1 MRDLCGRVAGALVG
15 TAAVVAVA
23 VLGPAGPAGAVG
35 AASAGAVGG
44 APEADL
50 AFHGRLWMDGGRVEL
65 RMTPQN
71 HGPFGVAD
79 ATVRL
84 RWSAP
89 LADEQ
94 RLPAGCARSGARAVL
109 CRTGALPADG
119 WGRTLAVAVR
129 LRGEPAE
136 VTLGIDTVWGGGAV
150 DRNHRNDRQEVLVL
164 DTGDSYVF

>member
-1 MRDLCGRVAGALVG
+1 MRGVAVVVAATAVVVAAGGVAGAR
-15 TAAVVAVA
+15 
-23 VLGPAGPAGAVG
+23 AGGAGA
-35 AASAGAVGG
+35 GG

-50 AFHGRLWMDGGRVEL
+50 AFHGRLWMDDGRVEL

-71 HGPFGVAD
+71 HGPVGVDD

-119 WGRTLAVAVR
+119 WGRTLTLAVR
-129 LRGEPAE
+129 LRGEPGE
-136 VTLGIDTVWGGGAV
+136 VTMGIDAVWGGGAV
-150 DRNHRNDRQEVLVL
+150 DRNHRNDRREVLVL
-164 DTGDSYVF
+164 DTGDSYAF

>member
-1 MRDLCGRVAGALVG
+1 MRKLCGR
-15 TAAVVAVA
+15 AVVAVVAAA
-23 VLGPAGPAGAVG
+23 VVVAAGGAAGAR
-35 AASAGAVGG
+35 AGG

-71 HGPFGVAD
+71 HGPVGVDD

-94 RLPAGCARSGARAVL
+94 RLPAGCARAGARVVL
-109 CRTGALPADG
+109 CRTGALPAEG
-119 WGRTLAVAVR
+119 WGRTLTLAVR
-129 LRGEPAE
+129 LRGEPSE
-136 VTLGIDTVWGGGAV
+136 VTLGVDTVWGGGAV